1 MLPLLSR
8 NVEIKIYSS
17 TVLFVVLC
25 YGAVKGKDIDWGCSV
40 WGAEGEL
47 WDWEGAGKGDCVAR
61 NIVICTWL
69 VKWSN

>member
-1 MLPLLSR
+1 M
-8 NVEIKIYSS
+8 
-17 TVLFVVLC
+17 LC